1 MLMAA
6 DGSLMHAEDEAAA
19 RAAGLP
25 IAATSN
31 GDQLL
36 APAVCSP
43 WQMRK
48 ALNAAGLRST
58 VEAAVAASADQ
69 TMIDGW
75 EFATEFRSD
84 DPMVL
89 AMGASIGKTPAETR
103 DLIDMARA
111 L

>member
-1 MLMAA
+1 MLMDHTGEILDSEA
-6 DGSLMHAEDEAAA
+6 EAAA
-19 RAAGLP
+19 RASGLP
-25 IAATSN
+25 IVTTSN

-36 APAVCSP
+36 APVSCSP

-48 ALNAAGLRST
+48 ALNATGLRST

-84 DPMVL
+84 DALVI
-89 AMGASIGKTPAETR
+89 AMGISVGKTPAETR
-103 DLIDMARA
+103 ELIEYART